1 MNTESSGTIK
11 DEIEEKDCVNKNIL
25 ILEDIYDSGNAM
37 DKMIK
42 KCFDL
47 GAASV

>member
-11 DEIEEKDCVNKNIL
+11 DEIEEKDCLNKNIL

-37 DKMIK
+37 DQMIK
-42 KCFDL
+42 KCLSL